1 MKARRRVVTGPTS
14 NASKAAPKRVSRPR
28 TIKPAIAPIPRRPA
42 QASRQESGRPPGETS
57 RHAPGV
63 GRAVDAASGRP
74 TTGPP
79 SDRPV
84 KLGVE
89 IGRGL
94 RLQNP
99 LIAASGTFGYGV
111 EQAALFDVNRL
122 GAIFTRGI
130 TVRGRTGSQPPR
142 MVASPG
148 GLLNAVGLQNPGV
161 DVVLERYGETWAG
174 WRVPVIVNLAADSVA
189 GFIELAERLEGAAG
203 VAAIELNLN
212 CPNAATGV
220 QFGLDSTAAGAV
232 AAAVRRATDLP
243 LLVKLSAGAADVR
256 PIARAIADAGADALT
271 AINTVAGV
279 AVAADRDRLLFESA
293 YGGLSGPAIKPL
305 ALRVVAEVAQVVDIP
320 VIGMGGVTSL
330 DDVLDF
336 LAVGAVAVGV
346 GTALFADPELPIRL
360 VKELTAECHRRGLD
374 SYRPLIGTALP
385 KRKLAPSSRA
395 AEYHP

>member
-1 MKARRRVVTGPTS
+1 MKARRRVVTGQAS
-14 NASKAAPKRVSRPR
+14 NASPKRVPTTRR
-28 TIKPAIAPIPRRPA
+28 IKPAIAPI
-42 QASRQESGRPPGETS
+42 SGRPGQASERLSGEPS
-57 RHAPGV
+57 
-63 GRAVDAASGRP
+63 GRARGERRAGPAAGERP
-74 TTGPP
+74 PSGPP

-84 KLGVE
+84 ELAVE

-130 TVRGRTGSQPPR
+130 TLRGRTGNQPPR
-142 MVASPG
+142 MVTSPS
-148 GLLNAVGLQNPGV
+148 GLLNSVGVQNPGV
-161 DVVLERYGETWAG
+161 DVVLERYSGTWAG
-174 WRVPVIVNLAADSVA
+174 WQVPVIVNLAADSVA
-189 GFIELAERLEGAAG
+189 GFVELVQRLEGAAG
-203 VAAIELNLN
+203 VAGVELNLA

-220 QFGLDSTAAGAV
+220 LFGLDAVAAGAV
-232 AAAVRRATDLP
+232 TSAVRRATDLP
-243 LLVKLSAGAADVR
+243 LLVKLSAAAPDIR
-256 PIARAIADAGADALT
+256 PIAKAIADAGADALT
-271 AINTVAGV
+271 AINTVAGL
-279 AVAADRDRLLFESA
+279 AVAPERDRLLFESA
-293 YGGLSGPAIKPL
+293 YGGLSGPAIKPI

-346 GTALFADPELPIRL
+346 GTALFAEPALPIRL
-360 VKELTAECHRRGLD
+360 VDELTAECRRRRLD
-374 SYRPLIGTALP
+374 SYAPLVGTALP

-395 AEYHP
+395 VEYNP